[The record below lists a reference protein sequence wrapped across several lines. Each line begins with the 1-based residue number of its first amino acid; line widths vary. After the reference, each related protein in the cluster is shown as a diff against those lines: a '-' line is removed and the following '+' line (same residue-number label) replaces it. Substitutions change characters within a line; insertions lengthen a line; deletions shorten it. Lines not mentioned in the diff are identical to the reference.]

1 MGVRKYIKQSDRA
14 RAALLLS
21 RQQYEV
27 SELAEFLG
35 CRRQTLSKFL
45 NGGRVRPSLVDL
57 IEKWTRAQGY
67 WLWDDFIEPTAYPAD
82 YAIKGA
88 REAQA
93 TYPSADAYWRGL
105 AQELRTVADIIE
117 SSAFDDV
124 TKFTRVE
131 STVGFLGQAI
141 ASAQK
146 LVEED
151 QRRDL

>member
-1 MGVRKYIKQSDRA
+1 MGVRKYVKQSDRA
-14 RAALLLS
+14 RAALLLA
-21 RQQYEV
+21 RENHQV
-27 SELAEFLG
+27 SELAEIFG
-35 CRRQTLSKFL
+35 CRTATLSKYL
-45 NGGRVRPSLVDL
+45 NGGRVRNALVQQ
-57 IEKWTRAQGY
+57 IEDWTRAQGY
-67 WLWDDFIEPTAYPAD
+67 WVWDDFIEPTAYPAN
-82 YAIKGA
+82 YALERA

-131 STVGFLGQAI
+131 TTVTFLGQAI